1 MAITKSTY
9 TGDGSTTLFTFSFP
23 YLEEEDITVQ
33 VDGSTVTNYSFANSS
48 TISFNTAPANGA
60 AIVIFRNTGIEQ
72 VKATFF
78 SGSAIRAEDLNKNFN
93 QTFYATQETDNEV
106 TTAVSDAATALS
118 TANTALST
126 ANTADSNATTAL
138 SNSNTA
144 IDTANT
150 ADSNASAAVTTAN
163 NASNTAIAANET
175 ADSAVTTAESAV
187 TTANSAVT
195 TANSAVTTAD
205 AAETKADEAV
215 STADAAETKAD
226 SAVSTA
232 NTASTNASTA
242 VTTANTANTTANT
255 ALDAA
260 NDAIT
265 LADQAINLGANSFGD
280 LYNDAAGSAGSK
292 TIDLGD
298 LTTGCASD
306 HFTGESGGGRA
317 FNCAL
322 GCGTFALGTI

>member
-23 YLEEEDITVQ
+23 YLEEEDVTVQ
-33 VDGSTVTNYSFANSS
+33 VNGSTVTNYSFANSS
-48 TISFNTAPANGA
+48 TISFNTAPSNGA
-60 AIVIFRNTGIEQ
+60 AIVILRNTGIEQ

-150 ADSNASAAVTTAN
+150 ASSNASAVVTAAEALLLAVLAV
-163 NASNTAIAANET
+163 SIAVLELL
-175 ADSAVTTAESAV
+175 SAVVALLEAVLAVLRAVLAVLSAV
-187 TTANSAVT
+187 
-195 TANSAVTTAD
+195 
-205 AAETKADEAV
+205 AASV
-215 STADAAETKAD
+215 
-226 SAVSTA
+226 
-232 NTASTNASTA
+232 TA
-242 VTTANTANTTANT
+242 VVTSLSVSCVA
-255 ALDAA
+255 
-260 NDAIT
+260 
-265 LADQAINLGANSFGD
+265 
-280 LYNDAAGSAGSK
+280 
-292 TIDLGD
+292 
-298 LTTGCASD
+298 
-306 HFTGESGGGRA
+306 
-317 FNCAL
+317 
-322 GCGTFALGTI
+322 